1 MAQPDLT
8 PLLHAAIAAEIR
20 RVRAGLEKLAE
31 MFVADV
37 HFATNYLEELQAFD
51 QLIQHSD
58 ESAAVLDRL
67 SGGAQPHDAVAAVR
81 LEAVQDR
88 LLAALGPAL
97 NQAA

>member
-8 PLLHAAIAAEIR
+8 PLLHAAVAAEIR
-20 RVRAGLEKLAE
+20 HVRAGLEKLAE

-37 HFATNYLEELQAFD
+37 HFATNYLGELQAFD

-88 LLAALGPAL
+88 LRVALGPAL
-97 NQAA
+97 DKAA